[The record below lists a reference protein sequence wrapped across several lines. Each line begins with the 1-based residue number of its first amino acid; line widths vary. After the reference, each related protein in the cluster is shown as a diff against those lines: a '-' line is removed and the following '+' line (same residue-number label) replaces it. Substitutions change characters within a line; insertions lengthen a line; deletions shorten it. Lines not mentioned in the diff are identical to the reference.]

1 MAWGLS
7 EPLESIIRGLKRDE
21 SLVSILK
28 LLFDIGDHTL
38 DLCFVLRVLKLVFKV
53 IKESKSHN
61 KGVSC
66 G

>member
-7 EPLESIIRGLKRDE
+7 EPLESIIRGLERDE

-28 LLFDIGDHTL
+28 LLFDIGDHIL

>member
-7 EPLESIIRGLKRDE
+7 EPLESIIRGLERDE

-28 LLFDIGDHTL
+28 LLFDIGDHIL

-61 KGVSC
+61 KWVSC